1 MIEDIARQIREKIPG
16 HHPQTAIILGSGL
29 GSLGDAIN
37 DAVHIDYREIS
48 GFPQSTVSGH
58 RGKLIIGNL
67 EGTEVICLQGRFHL
81 YEGHPPQV
89 INTVIKTLWKLGV
102 RRLIVTNA
110 AGSLTPDFQPG
121 TIMLIKD
128 HINLSGTNPLI
139 GPNDDKFG
147 PRFPDMSNA
156 YTAILREKIKKI
168 AKDINIPLAEGVYM
182 MVTGPNFETAA
193 EIRAF
198 RTLGADAIGMSTVPE
213 VICAAHSGMQV
224 LGLSVLTNMGTGLRQ
239 GEQSHAETLAQG
251 EKASAA
257 LQKLIKTFLQR
268 EKYNG

>member
-1 MIEDIARQIREKIPG
+1 MLQKAVEYIKRNLPLHNPE
-16 HHPQTAIILGSGL
+16 TAVVLGSGL
-29 GSLGDAIN
+29 GGFAAEMSDVSALNYKDIP
-37 DAVHIDYREIS
+37 
-48 GFPQSTVSGH
+48 GFPQTTVSGH
-58 RGKLIIGNL
+58 KGQLLHGYVQNK
-67 EGTEVICLQGRFHL
+67 EVLCLNGRFHL
-81 YEGHPPQV
+81 YEGHKPSV
-89 INTVIKTLWKLGV
+89 IADIIHILKELGIK
-102 RRLIVTNA
+102 RLIVTNA

-139 GPNDDKFG
+139 GPNNDKYG